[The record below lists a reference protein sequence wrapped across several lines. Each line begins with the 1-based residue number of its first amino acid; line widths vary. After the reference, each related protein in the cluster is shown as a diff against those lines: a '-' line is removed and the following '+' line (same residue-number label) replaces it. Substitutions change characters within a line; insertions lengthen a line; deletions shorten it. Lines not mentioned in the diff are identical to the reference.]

1 MGIVFDI
8 ETVGFELE
16 NLAESQQEFLLR
28 YAEKEKDETL
38 KEEKRD
44 EAKRYLSLYPYTAKI
59 ISIGLLNTETDGT
72 LVLYSSSSTSEENKD
87 WEVEEKNIKYKSLS
101 EIEILKLFWNYI
113 SKTDKVITF
122 NGRNFDLPFL
132 MLRSAMLNVKPSVNL
147 IHNRYNITRHIDLLD
162 QFTFYGM
169 TRKFNLDFYC
179 HAFGVTSPK
188 SKGISGMEVK
198 ELYKAGRTKDIAIYC
213 GEDVKATYELYKIWD
228 EYLNV

>member
-1 MGIVFDI
+1 MALIFDI

-28 YAEKEKDETL
+28 YAEKEKDEIL
-38 KEEKRD
+38 REEKKD
-44 EAKRYLSLYPYTAKI
+44 EAARYLSLYPYTAKI
-59 ISIGLLNTETDGT
+59 ISIGLLNTETEGT
-72 LVLYSSSSTSEENKD
+72 LVLYSSSSTSDENED
-87 WEVEEKNIKYKSLS
+87 WEVEEKNIKYKSLT
-101 EIEILKLFWNYI
+101 EVELLKLFWNFI
-113 SKTDKVITF
+113 SKADKVITF

-147 IHNRYNITRHIDLLD
+147 IHNRYNIARHIDLLD

-198 ELYKAGRTKDIAIYC
+198 ELYKAGKTKDIAIYC

>member
-38 KEEKRD
+38 RNEKKD
-44 EAKRYLSLYPYTAKI
+44 EVARYLSLYPYTAKI
-59 ISIGLLNTETDGT
+59 ISIGLLNTVTEGT
-72 LVLYSSSSTSEENKD
+72 MVLFTSEEGEN
-87 WEVEEKNIKYKSLS
+87 WEVSEKNIKYESLP
-101 EIEILKLFWNYI
+101 EIELLQHFWNYLA
-113 SKTDKVITF
+113 KTDKVITF
-122 NGRNFDLPFL
+122 NGRAFDIPFL
-132 MLRSAMLNVKPSVNL
+132 MLRSAMLNVKPSINL

-162 QFTFYGM
+162 QFTFYGL

-179 HAFGVTSPK
+179 HAFGITSPK
-188 SKGISGMEVK
+188 SKGITGMEIK
-198 ELYKAGRTKDIAIYC
+198 ELYKAGRIKDIAVYC

-228 EYLNV
+228 EYLNI

>member
-1 MGIVFDI
+1 MGILFDI

-28 YAEKEKDETL
+28 YAEKETDEHL
-38 KEEKRD
+38 KEQKRI
-44 EAKRYLSLYPYTAKI
+44 EAERYLSLYPFTAKL
-59 ISIGLLNTETDGT
+59 ISIGLLNTETEGT
-72 LVLYSSSSTSEENKD
+72 LVLYSSEKKED
-87 WEVEEKNIKYKSLS
+87 WEAEEKNIRYKSLP
-101 EIEILKLFWNYI
+101 ETDLLKLFWKYI

-122 NGRNFDLPFL
+122 NGRNFDIPFL
-132 MLRSAMLNVKPSVNL
+132 MLRSAMLNIKPSINL

-162 QFTFYGM
+162 QFTFYGI

-179 HAFGVTSPK
+179 HAFGITSPK

-198 ELYKAGRTKDIAIYC
+198 ELYKAGKVKDIAVYC

-228 EYLNV
+228 EYLNI

>member
-1 MGIVFDI
+1 MAIIFDI
-8 ETVGFELE
+8 ETVGFDIDQ
-16 NLAESQQEFLLR
+16 LAESQQEFLLR
-28 YAEKEKDETL
+28 YAEKEKDEIL

-59 ISIGLLNTETDGT
+59 ISIGLLNAETGGT
-72 LVLYSSSSTSEENKD
+72 LVLYSSSSTSEENEE
-87 WEVEEKNIKYKSLS
+87 WEVEEKMIKYKGLS
-101 EIEILKLFWNYI
+101 EVELLKSFWSYI

-132 MLRSAMLNVKPSVNL
+132 MLRSAMLNIKPSVNL

-162 QFTFYGM
+162 QFTFYGI

-179 HAFGVTSPK
+179 HAFGITSPK

-198 ELYKAGRTKDIAIYC
+198 ELYKAGKTKDIAIYC
-213 GEDVKATYELYKIWD
+213 GEDVKATYELYKIWN
-228 EYLNV
+228 EFLNI